1 MPAGGKGKSKA
12 KAKAKAKTKN
22 SKDTLTTL
30 ALSRNAAHHG
40 QGTDADS
47 TSLASYK
54 ALGLTKGSM
63 VARNSF
69 SDFHRVNATHRA
81 AVLGK

>member
-1 MPAGGKGKSKA
+1 MPAGGKDKSKV

-47 TSLASYK
+47 TLASYK
-54 ALGLTKGSM
+54 SLGFTKGSM

-69 SDFHRVNATHRA
+69 ADFHRVNAPYRA

>member
-47 TSLASYK
+47 TLANYK

-63 VARNSF
+63 IVRNSF
-69 SDFHRVNATHRA
+69 SDFHRVNAPYCA